1 MNRRVE
7 TLIIGAGLSGLSVAH
22 WLKRENPDHR
32 LLIVDQA
39 NHCGGAIRSHQEQ
52 GYLAEAG
59 PHGFLDNCQESI
71 RLLQETG
78 LDQEC
83 IKAPL
88 SRFVRYVCL
97 DGGLRLIP
105 QSPPK
110 IIKAPLISPLA
121 KLRVLGDL
129 FKKPLSG
136 EPTVAQWVEH
146 RFGRA
151 LLPFADAVFTG
162 TYAGDIERLV
172 IDGVMPG
179 VRKLEQEH
187 GSVIRGM
194 LAKLRQNKGKK
205 GGSKGLPAM
214 TSFPTGMGRLPQR
227 LSEGLEPG
235 RELELGC
242 QVQQIKA
249 SNEGWLVTTE
259 NLQIQADNLVLALPV
274 NAALK
279 LIGGLDMALD
289 PPPTLQIPEA
299 WIATIACGFD
309 GRSQLPP
316 GFGYL
321 APEQEGRFAL
331 GTLFSSNMFP
341 GRTPEGHILFE
352 ILVGGRR
359 HPEHLD
365 LDDEEMTR
373 RALADVR
380 TLLNLTGEP
389 TWTKVLRPQGGIPQ
403 LEAGYPALLAWRDRL
418 TARHPGLYLNGF
430 GWEGIGLNDMMKTA
444 ARTATAIQ
452 EQRHGVG
459 EEAEIKKIYF

>member
-1 MNRRVE
+1 MKRRVN

-22 WLKRENPDHR
+22 GLSQECPGHQF
-32 LLIVDQA
+32 LIIDA
-39 NHCGGAIRSHQEQ
+39 TNRCGGAIRSHQEQ

-59 PHGFLDNCQESI
+59 PHGFLDNCNESNC
-71 RLLQETG
+71 LLQETG
-78 LDQEC
+78 LDREC
-83 IKAPL
+83 LKAPL

-97 DGGLRLIP
+97 DNQLRLIP

-129 FKKPLSG
+129 FKKPLAG

-172 IDGVMPG
+172 MDGVMPG
-179 VRKLEQEH
+179 VRKLERDH

-205 GGSKGLPAM
+205 NGPVGLPAM
-214 TSFPTGMGRLPQR
+214 TSFPTGMERLPQR
-227 LSEGLEPG
+227 LSQKLEPG

-242 QVQQIKA
+242 RVEQIR
-249 SNEGWLVTTE
+249 SSQEGWLVE
-259 NLQIQADNLVLALPV
+259 AGDLSVVADNLVLALPI

-279 LIGGLDMALD
+279 LTASLTMAGD
-289 PPPTLQIPEA
+289 PPLLTQVPEA

-309 GRSQLPP
+309 QRSQLPP

-321 APEQEGRFAL
+321 TPEQEGRFTL

-359 HPEHLD
+359 HPEHLE
-365 LDDEEMTR
+365 LDDDEMTS

-380 TLLNLTGEP
+380 TLLNLKGEP
-389 TWTKVLRPQGGIPQ
+389 AWTRVLRPQGGIPQ

-418 TARHPGLYLNGF
+418 TARYPGLYLNGF

-444 ARTATAIQ
+444 ARTAAAIRDKQ
-452 EQRHGVG
+452 QGRG
-459 EEAEIKKIYF
+459 EEAELKKIYF